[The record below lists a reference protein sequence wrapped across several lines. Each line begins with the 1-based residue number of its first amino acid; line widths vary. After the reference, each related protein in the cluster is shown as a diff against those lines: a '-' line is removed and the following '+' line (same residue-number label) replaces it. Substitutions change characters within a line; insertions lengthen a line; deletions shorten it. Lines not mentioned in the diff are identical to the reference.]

1 MKTANLRVRKI
12 KNKLIYYKQS
22 TLYTL
27 ADIRYFDKVTFT
39 RAPSVTIEDE
49 QIIREKFPTV
59 EIDFILGDDVV
70 RKAKI
75 NLQKRTF

>member
-1 MKTANLRVRKI
+1 MKTASLRVRKI
-12 KNKLIYYKQS
+12 KDKLIYYKQS

-27 ADIRYFDKVTFT
+27 SDIRYFDKVTFT

-49 QIIREKFPTV
+49 QIIKDKFPTV
-59 EIDFILGDDVV
+59 EIDFTVGDDVV

>member
-1 MKTANLRVRKI
+1 VKTASLRVRKI
-12 KNKLIYYKQS
+12 KDKLIYYKQS

-27 ADIRYFDKVTFT
+27 SDIRYFDKVTFT

-49 QIIREKFPTV
+49 QIIKDKFPTV
-59 EIDFILGDDVV
+59 EIDFTVSDDVV
-70 RKAKI
+70 RKTKI